1 MNIEGGKMD
10 EKPLQETEQ
19 NRDQQMNSSQFSTT
33 VGMPPPRIPPPPQF
47 HSSQEN
53 LSQYQNGDR
62 KERKRKSRWDDS

>member
-19 NRDQQMNSSQFSTT
+19 NRDQQMNSSHFSTT
-33 VGMPPPRIPPPPQF
+33 GGMLPPRIPPPPQF

-53 LSQYQNGDR
+53 ISQSQNGDR